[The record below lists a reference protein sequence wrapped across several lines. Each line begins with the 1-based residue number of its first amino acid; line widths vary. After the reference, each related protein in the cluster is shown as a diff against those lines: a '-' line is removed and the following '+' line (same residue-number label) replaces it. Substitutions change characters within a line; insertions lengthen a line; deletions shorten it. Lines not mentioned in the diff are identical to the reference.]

1 MGFLRKTVKKIGK
14 AIKKVVKKVGSAFG
28 KLGVVGQIGLMMF
41 MPQLAGTLWGKLGS
55 FATKGTSLFHKAVGA
70 VYNAGSAIGNVY
82 KTVTQAISNGFDRA
96 GNFLKGEGF
105 TLTDPSKGFFGA
117 EAEYAKLTDADTL
130 FDVTPE
136 TKAFHKNIKIADTGI
151 TIDKTGVDL
160 MKPDATNIQTF
171 DKPSLLGKVKDDAVE
186 FFEGSMKGVRDAFA
200 NPGELVKDSIESGAR
215 SGLSS
220 RIASQIAGEPPI
232 QRVIRTNFDVMNMN
246 SHSQG
251 GIINQVDFTAG
262 NNAYQSM
269 GSSWGAVN
277 SVAAPYLTKEIFSGG
292 DIQYAN
298 RVSKLRFGS
307 GI

>member
-1 MGFLRKTVKKIGK
+1 MGFIRKTVKKIGK

-105 TLTDPSKGFFGA
+105 KLTDPSKGFFGA
-117 EAEYAKLTDADTL
+117 EKAEYAKLTDGDTL

-136 TKAFHKNIKIADTGI
+136 TEAFHEKIIGDTGI
-151 TIDKTGVDL
+151 TIDKKGVDL
-160 MKPDATNIQTF
+160 MKPDSTNIQTF

-200 NPGELVKDSIESGAR
+200 NPGELVKDSIQSGAT
-215 SGLSS
+215 SGLSN
-220 RIASQIAGEPPI
+220 RIASEIAGEPPI

-246 SHSQG
+246 SYSQN
-251 GIINQVDFTAG
+251 GIMNQVDFTAG

>member
-117 EAEYAKLTDADTL
+117 EAEYAKLTDGDTL
-130 FDVTPE
+130 FDVAPE
-136 TKAFHKNIKIADTGI
+136 KIKIGDTGI
-151 TIDKTGVDL
+151 TLDKTGVDL

-200 NPGELVKDSIESGAR
+200 NPGELVKDSIQSGAR
-215 SGLSS
+215 SGLSN

>member
-1 MGFLRKTVKKIGK
+1 
-14 AIKKVVKKVGSAFG
+14 
-28 KLGVVGQIGLMMF
+28 MF

-117 EAEYAKLTDADTL
+117 EAEYAKLTDGDTL
-130 FDVTPE
+130 FDVAPE
-136 TKAFHKNIKIADTGI
+136 KIKIGDTGI
-151 TIDKTGVDL
+151 TLDKTGVDL

-171 DKPSLLGKVKDDAVE
+171 DDELSLLAKGKDKVSQFIEKSVQGA
-186 FFEGSMKGVRDAFA
+186 RDAFA
-200 NPGELVKDSIESGAR
+200 NPGELVKDSIQSGAR
-215 SGLSS
+215 SGLSN

-232 QRVIRTNFDVMNMN
+232 QRVVRTNFDVMNMN
-246 SHSQG
+246 SYSQG

>member
-1 MGFLRKTVKKIGK
+1 MGFIRKTVKKIGK

-117 EAEYAKLTDADTL
+117 EAEYAKLTDGDTL

-136 TKAFHKNIKIADTGI
+136 RIKIGDTGI
-151 TIDKTGVDL
+151 TLDKTGVDL

-200 NPGELVKDSIESGAR
+200 NPGELVKDSIQSGAR
-215 SGLSS
+215 SGLSN
-220 RIASQIAGEPPI
+220 RIASEIAGEPPI

>member
-41 MPQLAGTLWGKLGS
+41 MPQLAGSLWGKLGS

-105 TLTDPSKGFFGA
+105 TLTDPSKGFFGV
-117 EAEYAKLTDADTL
+117 ESEYAKLTDGDTL
-130 FDVTPE
+130 FDVAPE
-136 TKAFHKNIKIADTGI
+136 KIKIGDTGI
-151 TIDKTGVDL
+151 TLDKTGVDL

-171 DKPSLLGKVKDDAVE
+171 DDELSLLAKGKDKVSQFIEKSVQGA
-186 FFEGSMKGVRDAFA
+186 KDAFT
-200 NPGELVKDSIESGAR
+200 NPGELVKDSIQSGAK
-215 SGLSS
+215 SGIATRISS
-220 RIASQIAGEPPI
+220 EIAGEPPI
-232 QRVIRTNFDVMNMN
+232 QRVIRTNFDVMSMN
-246 SHSQG
+246 SFSQN
-251 GIINQVDFTAG
+251 GIMNQVDFTAG

-277 SVAAPYLTKEIFSGG
+277 SVAAPYLTKEIFGGG

-298 RVSKLRFGS
+298 KVSKLRYGS

>member
-1 MGFLRKTVKKIGK
+1 MGFIRKTVKKIGK

-117 EAEYAKLTDADTL
+117 EAEYAKLTDGDTL
-130 FDVTPE
+130 FDVAPE
-136 TKAFHKNIKIADTGI
+136 KIKIGDTGI
-151 TIDKTGVDL
+151 TLDKTGVDL

-186 FFEGSMKGVRDAFA
+186 FFEGSMQGARDAFA
-200 NPGELVKDSIESGAR
+200 NPGELVKDSIQSGAR
-215 SGLSS
+215 SGLSN
-220 RIASQIAGEPPI
+220 RIASEIAGEPPI

>member
-1 MGFLRKTVKKIGK
+1 MGFIRKTVKKIGK

-117 EAEYAKLTDADTL
+117 EAEYAKLTDGDTL
-130 FDVTPE
+130 FDVAPE
-136 TKAFHKNIKIADTGI
+136 KIKIGDTGI
-151 TIDKTGVDL
+151 TLDKTGVDL

-171 DKPSLLGKVKDDAVE
+171 DKPSLLGKVKDDAVK
-186 FFEGSMKGVRDAFA
+186 S
-200 NPGELVKDSIESGAR
+200 
-215 SGLSS
+215 
-220 RIASQIAGEPPI
+220 
-232 QRVIRTNFDVMNMN
+232 T
-246 SHSQG
+246 
-251 GIINQVDFTAG
+251 
-262 NNAYQSM
+262 
-269 GSSWGAVN
+269 
-277 SVAAPYLTKEIFSGG
+277 
-292 DIQYAN
+292 
-298 RVSKLRFGS
+298 
-307 GI
+307 

>member
-41 MPQLAGTLWGKLGS
+41 TPQLAGTLWGKLGS

-70 VYNAGSAIGNVY
+70 VYNAGSAIGNDY

-96 GNFLKGEGF
+96 SNFLKGEGF

-117 EAEYAKLTDADTL
+117 EAEYAKLTDGDTL
-130 FDVTPE
+130 FDVAPE
-136 TKAFHKNIKIADTGI
+136 KIKIGDTGI
-151 TIDKTGVDL
+151 TLDKTGVDL

-171 DKPSLLGKVKDDAVE
+171 DDELSLLAKGKDKVSQFIEKSVQGA
-186 FFEGSMKGVRDAFA
+186 RDAFA
-200 NPGELVKDSIESGAR
+200 NPGELVKDSIQSGAR
-215 SGLSS
+215 SGLSN

-246 SHSQG
+246 SYSQN

>member
-96 GNFLKGEGF
+96 SNFLKGEGF
-105 TLTDPSKGFFGA
+105 TLTDTSKGFFGA
-117 EAEYAKLTDADTL
+117 EAEYAKLTDGDTL
-130 FDVTPE
+130 FDVAPE
-136 TKAFHKNIKIADTGI
+136 KIKIGDTGI
-151 TIDKTGVDL
+151 TLDKTGVDL

-171 DKPSLLGKVKDDAVE
+171 DDELSLLAKGKDKVSQFIEKSVQGA
-186 FFEGSMKGVRDAFA
+186 RDAFA
-200 NPGELVKDSIESGAR
+200 NPGELVKDSIQSGAR
-215 SGLSS
+215 SGLSN

-246 SHSQG
+246 SYSQN

>member
-41 MPQLAGTLWGKLGS
+41 MPQLAGSLWGKLGS
-55 FATKGTSLFHKAVGA
+55 FAQKGSSLFHKAVGA

-105 TLTDPSKGFFGA
+105 TLTDPSKGFFGV
-117 EAEYAKLTDADTL
+117 ESEYAKLTDGDALD
-130 FDVTPE
+130 DGAPD
-136 TKAFHKNIKIADTGI
+136 KIKIGDTGI
-151 TIDKTGVDL
+151 TLDKTGVDL
-160 MKPDATNIQTF
+160 MNPDVTNIQTF
-171 DKPSLLGKVKDDAVE
+171 DKPNLLGKVKEKAGD
-186 FFEGSMKGVRDAFA
+186 FIEGSFKGVKDAFT
-200 NPGELVKDSIESGAR
+200 NPGELVKDSIQSGAK
-215 SGLSS
+215 SGIATRISS
-220 RIASQIAGEPPI
+220 EIAGESPI
-232 QRVIRTNFDVMNMN
+232 HRVIRTNFDVMSMN
-246 SHSQG
+246 SFSQN
-251 GIINQVDFTAG
+251 GIMNQVDFTAG

-277 SVAAPYLTKEIFSGG
+277 SVAAPYLTKEIFGGG

-298 RVSKLRFGS
+298 KVSKLRFGS

>member
-117 EAEYAKLTDADTL
+117 EAEYAKLTDGDTL

-136 TKAFHKNIKIADTGI
+136 KITIGDTGI
-151 TIDKTGVDL
+151 TLDKTGVDL

-246 SHSQG
+246 SYSQG

>member
-1 MGFLRKTVKKIGK
+1 MGFIRKTVKKIGK

-117 EAEYAKLTDADTL
+117 EAEYAKLTDGDTL
-130 FDVTPE
+130 FDVAPE
-136 TKAFHKNIKIADTGI
+136 KIKIGDTGI
-151 TIDKTGVDL
+151 TLDKTGVDL

-200 NPGELVKDSIESGAR
+200 NPGELVKDSIQSGAR
-215 SGLSS
+215 SGLSN
-220 RIASQIAGEPPI
+220 RIASEIAGEPPI

>member
-28 KLGVVGQIGLMMF
+28 KLGIVGQIGLMMF
-41 MPQLAGTLWGKLGS
+41 MPQLAGSLWGKLGS
-55 FATKGTSLFHKAVGA
+55 FAQKGSSLFHKAVGA

-105 TLTDPSKGFFGA
+105 TIKDTSKGFFGA
-117 EAEYAKLTDADTL
+117 EAEYAKLTDGDTL
-130 FDVTPE
+130 FDVAPE
-136 TKAFHKNIKIADTGI
+136 KIKIGDTGI
-151 TIDKTGVDL
+151 TLDKTGVDL
-160 MKPDATNIQTF
+160 MNPDVTNIQTF
-171 DKPSLLGKVKDDAVE
+171 DKPNLLGKVKEKAGD
-186 FFEGSMKGVRDAFA
+186 FIEGSLKGVKDAFT
-200 NPGELVKDSIESGAR
+200 NPGELVKDSIQAGAKSGIANR
-215 SGLSS
+215 ISS
-220 RIASQIAGEPPI
+220 EIAGEPPI
-232 QRVIRTNFDVMNMN
+232 QRVIRTNFDVMGMN
-246 SHSQG
+246 SFSQN
-251 GIINQVDFTAG
+251 GIMNQVDFTAG

-277 SVAAPYLTKEIFSGG
+277 SVAAPYLTKEIFGGG

-298 RVSKLRFGS
+298 RVSKLRYGS